1 MKKNQSILRKFLP
14 LLGAVMM
21 TIAVSSCIEGPQG
34 EQGIPGPEGRVG
46 PEGPSGAE
54 GPRGVP
60 GERGA
65 TGERGPAG
73 PAGPAGP
80 KGDKGDPGNANVTLY
95 TFGQVDYR
103 SVLTR
108 EVSIPLLAG
117 EVRERVLLLP
127 FLVQT
132 TSNLIYPVPGPG
144 LNNFSEYRSFIRI
157 STTNTITLGI
167 SKASGP
173 GELYQNIRV
182 FKVVANSTVDGRI
195 QLPDIDWTDYN
206 AIVDYYGFEGQ

>member
-1 MKKNQSILRKFLP
+1 
-14 LLGAVMM
+14 MM

-73 PAGPAGP
+73 PKGD

-127 FLVQT
+127 FLVRA
-132 TSNLIYPVPGPG
+132 SGNIYPVPGPG
-144 LNNFSEYRSFIRI
+144 LDNFSEYRSFQL
-157 STTNTITLGI
+157 SATNSITLRI
-167 SKASGP
+167 TKISGP
-173 GELYQNIRV
+173 GELYSNIRV
-182 FKVVANSTVDGRI
+182 FKVVANSTVNGRI